1 MRILDLDRFGPMARK
16 LPATP
21 EFSKFFRSHIEVLNN
36 ITHLDLENTKL
47 NNPDVSLIGANG
59 QNLKLLNIHNA
70 EEVTDA
76 GFYCLF
82 AAVNLKMKPDS
93 SYGQCK
99 LLEYHFVC

>member
-1 MRILDLDRFGPMARK
+1 M
-16 LPATP
+16 
-21 EFSKFFRSHIEVLNN
+21 NN
-36 ITHLDLENTKL
+36 ITYLDLENTKL

-59 QNLKLLNIHNA
+59 PNLKLLNIHNA

-99 LLEYHFVC
+99 LLEYLDISETNISADAISVFIIQ